1 MNENIPNTEISSDD
15 RLWVAIGYPIP
26 ILAILGLILDDKKNR
41 PFIKF
46 HSIQSIAFN
55 LILFVVIFLLS
66 FITFG
71 FGAICAPILW
81 LAVFWPAV
89 DSYKGNYTQIPVLT
103 DFMKKQGWV

>member
-1 MNENIPNTEISSDD
+1 MNENIPNTDISSDD

-26 ILAILGLILDDKKNR
+26 ILAILGLILEEKKNR
-41 PFIKF
+41 PFIRF
-46 HSIQSIAFN
+46 HSIQSIAIN
-55 LILFVVIFLLS
+55 LVLLVAFFLLGSITIGVGCLFVP
-66 FITFG
+66 FI
-71 FGAICAPILW
+71 W